1 MVGQETPEARME
13 KAEAG
18 QKALYLGEAV
28 SFFLN
33 SKRASGRSEKTLL
46 DYRRKLEA
54 FQKWIAS
61 GYPTA
66 HDVPLAEVDVDRLEA
81 YLIHLKERGLADSSR
96 KSHLFVL
103 RSFFGSVSRRLGVP
117 DPCAKLDEVRFHSP
131 TPHRTFLSRREA
143 DLLLSSMDKEDP
155 LGARDQAMFSVMIY
169 AGLRIE
175 EVTLLDIPDVVFE
188 KGREEVRVR
197 HGKGNRERRIPMGAK
212 LRRIVRRHL
221 RLRRRDAAGRRLPF
235 DERGPLF
242 TNRDG
247 GRLTTNTVWRTLHE
261 YVRKSG
267 LGKADITPH
276 DLRRT
281 FGTWFLQANP
291 DKPRELAYLMGHSD
305 LSQVMKYAL
314 SDEERA
320 RAGVAKL

>member
-1 MVGQETPEARME
+1 MVGPEMPETRME
-13 KAEAG
+13 KVKAG
-18 QKALYLGEAV
+18 ANPLYLGEAM
-28 SFFLN
+28 SFFLT

-46 DYRRKLEA
+46 DYRRKLED
-54 FQKWIAS
+54 FQNWIAVRE
-61 GYPTA
+61 P
-66 HDVPLAEVDVDRLEA
+66 HICLVDVAAEHLEA
-81 YLIHLKERGLADSSR
+81 YLMHLKERGMADSSR

-103 RSFFGSVSRRLGVP
+103 RSFFGFLSRRLGVP

-131 TPHRTFLSRREA
+131 APERYFLSKREA
-143 DLLLSSMDKEDP
+143 DLLLSTMNKEAP

-188 KGREEVRVR
+188 KGWEEIRVR
-197 HGKGNRERRIPMGAK
+197 RGKGNAARRIPMGSK
-212 LRRIVRRHL
+212 LRRSLRRHL
-221 RLRRRDAAGRRLPF
+221 RMRKREAAAVGGAPF
-235 DERGPLF
+235 DVKGALF
-242 TNRDG
+242 TNRYG
-247 GRLTTNTVWRTLHE
+247 GRLTTNTVRRTLHK
-261 YVRKSG
+261 YVRSSG
-267 LGKADITPH
+267 LRKTEITPH

-281 FGTWFLQANP
+281 FGTWFLQENP
-291 DKPRELAYLMGHSD
+291 DKPKELAYLMGHSD

>member
-1 MVGQETPEARME
+1 MVGPETPEAQME

-18 QKALYLGEAV
+18 EKVLYLGEAMN
-28 SFFLN
+28 FFLK

-54 FQKWIAS
+54 FQKWTAS
-61 GYPTA
+61 EYSAG
-66 HDVPLAEVDVDRLEA
+66 HDIPLAEVDADRIET
-81 YLIHLKERGLADSSR
+81 YLMHLKERGMADSSR

-103 RSFFGSVSRRLGVP
+103 RSFFGGVSRRLGVP

-131 TPHRTFLSRREA
+131 APHRAFLTRREA
-143 DLLLSSMDKEDP
+143 DLLLSAMDKEDP
-155 LGARDQAMFSVMIY
+155 LGARDQAMFSTMIY

-175 EVTLLDIPDVVFE
+175 EVTLLNVRDVIFE

-212 LRRIVRRHL
+212 LGRSLRRHL
-221 RLRRRDAAGRRLPF
+221 RFRRREAAGESHF
-235 DERGPLF
+235 GENAPLF

-247 GRLTTNTVWRTLHE
+247 GRLTTNTVRRTLHK

-267 LGKADITPH
+267 LGKAEITPH

-281 FGTWFLQANP
+281 FGTWFLQTNP

-314 SDEERA
+314 SDEKRS